1 MVLVSRPEIIYLN
14 NKFLFQD
21 LFTKFRKIKIQ
32 DLNNIFLVIYSQ
44 LVSIKDRLMS
54 KLILF
59 SR

>member
-14 NKFLFQD
+14 NKVLFQD
-21 LFTKFRKIKIQ
+21 IFTKFRKIRIQ
-32 DLNNIFLVIYSQ
+32 NLNNIFFFIYSQ
-44 LVSIKDRLMS
+44 LVSINDRLMS